1 MHRIYTHIYI
11 CRKRPE
17 KNCHL
22 SSSKHKQNTR
32 KEQKHAHQKT
42 THIRSNKITHYAHEI
57 LWGNQTQMGRR
68 NRPPKSTQNL
78 KQKVSVKKA
87 KSVSQESKKLSPKK
101 TKNHSAND
109 SFPKNDTFMTLYD
122 AFFSKTVIRLFGFI

>member
-1 MHRIYTHIYI
+1 MGESDSNGTA
-11 CRKRPE
+11 KQT
-17 KNCHL
+17 
-22 SSSKHKQNTR
+22 SK
-32 KEQKHAHQKT
+32 KH
-42 THIRSNKITHYAHEI
+42 S
-57 LWGNQTQMGRR
+57 
-68 NRPPKSTQNL
+68 KS
-78 KQKVSVKKA
+78 KA